1 MLSDCGASADVI
13 IGARCQACP
22 LAFVRDEAGR
32 HAGVGQPIDQTE
44 WNARDAAVA
53 EIVRDARY
61 KARVWRAVRVT
72 GLPTRIREG

>member
-1 MLSDCGASADVI
+1 MLSDYGASADVI

-53 EIVRDARY
+53 EIVRDARQRRVRIQPEPDRNRT
-61 KARVWRAVRVT
+61 ARGTA
-72 GLPTRIREG
+72 